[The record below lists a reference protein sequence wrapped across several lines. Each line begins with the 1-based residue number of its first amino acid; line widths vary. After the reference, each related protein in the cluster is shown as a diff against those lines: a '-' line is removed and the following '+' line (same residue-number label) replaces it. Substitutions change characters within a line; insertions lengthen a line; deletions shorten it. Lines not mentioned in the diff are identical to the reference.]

1 MNSEDNLII
10 IASEIA
16 DQMPRQAK
24 DLERAARE
32 LKDAY
37 LEIGELR
44 ELASFWRD
52 KVETQTRLRVEAQA
66 RAGRIARDA
75 RR

>member
-52 KVETQTRLRVEAQA
+52 KVETQTRLRVDAQA

>member
-1 MNSEDNLII
+1 MNSEDNLLI
-10 IASEIA
+10 IAQEIA

-52 KVETQTRLRVEAQA
+52 KVETQTRLRVDAQA

>member
-1 MNSEDNLII
+1 MNSEDNLLI
-10 IASEIA
+10 IAREIA

-52 KVETQTRLRVEAQA
+52 KVETQTRMRLDAQA

>member
-1 MNSEDNLII
+1 MNSEDNLLI
-10 IASEIA
+10 IAREIA

-44 ELASFWRD
+44 ELASFWKD
-52 KVETQTRLRVEAQA
+52 KVETQTRMRLDAQA

>member
-1 MNSEDNLII
+1 MNSEDNLLI
-10 IASEIA
+10 IAQEIA

-52 KVETQTRLRVEAQA
+52 KVETQTRLRVDAQA
-66 RAGRIARDA
+66 RAGRIARAA

>member
-1 MNSEDNLII
+1 MNSEDNLLI
-10 IASEIA
+10 IAREIA
-16 DQMPRQAK
+16 DRMPRQAK

-52 KVETQTRLRVEAQA
+52 KVETQTRLRVDAQA

>member
-1 MNSEDNLII
+1 MNSEDNLIL
-10 IASEIA
+10 IAQEIA

-52 KVETQTRLRVEAQA
+52 KVETQTRLRVDAQA